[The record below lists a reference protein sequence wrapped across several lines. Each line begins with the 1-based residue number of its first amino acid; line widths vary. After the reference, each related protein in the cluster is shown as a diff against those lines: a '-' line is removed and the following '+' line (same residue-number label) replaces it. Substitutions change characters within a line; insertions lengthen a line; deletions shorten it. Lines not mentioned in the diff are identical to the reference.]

1 MGRESDSRAVLT
13 GARGGGT
20 NTGRRRCGRGA
31 TVGGGEEESRSGGEG
46 FFGGRRGRVGKNPLY
61 PYLVPNYLVPDHRR
75 RP

>member
-1 MGRESDSRAVLT
+1 MGRESGPWAALT
-13 GARGGGT
+13 GARGGGIDT
-20 NTGRRRCGRGA
+20 WRGRCGRGA

-46 FFGGRRGRVGKNPLY
+46 FFGGRRGRVEKNPLY

>member
-1 MGRESDSRAVLT
+1 MGRESDPWAALT

-20 NTGRRRCGRGA
+20 DTGQYRCGRGTA
-31 TVGGGEEESRSGGEG
+31 VGGGEG

-61 PYLVPNYLVPDHRR
+61 PYLVPNYLVPAHRR